1 LIYCYYDHGQ
11 TVWTEG
17 FVNGGAQLAY
27 KAGARQRSLSP
38 SVAHDLNNPLE
49 VLGNLLYLVEAEP
62 NLTENGRRCLKLARE
77 EILRI
82 THLVRDNLDEY
93 HDTPRRQETI
103 IPKLLDEIVELYKSR
118 FEGSGI
124 AVETRY
130 RTDGC
135 LSAFPQQLR
144 RAFSNLL
151 LNAADALPLGG
162 TIKLRVCRAHEWSG
176 EARRGLRVTFAD
188 NGSGIT
194 RDDLPRIFQ
203 PFFST
208 KGASGS
214 GMGLAIVKDAVTQHG
229 GGLRVRSTTR
239 AGRSGSVF
247 SIFLPAV

>member
-1 LIYCYYDHGQ
+1 MAGQ
-11 TVWTEG
+11 PGKTSTE
-17 FVNGGAQLAY
+17 
-27 KAGARQRSLSP
+27 RQRRLSP

-77 EILRI
+77 EIHRI
-82 THLVRDNLDEY
+82 TELVRDTLDGY
-93 HDTPRRQETI
+93 HDTPRRQETMI
-103 IPKLLDEIVELYKSR
+103 SKLLDEIVELYKSR

-130 RTDGC
+130 RSDGC

-151 LNAADALPLGG
+151 LNAAAVPLGG

-176 EARRGLRVTFAD
+176 EVRRGLRVTFAD

-194 RDDLPRIFQ
+194 PDDLPKIFQ

-208 KGASGS
+208 KGAGGS
-214 GMGLAIVKDAVTQHG
+214 GLGLAIVKDALTQHG
-229 GGLRVRSTTR
+229 GVLRVRSTTR
-239 AGRSGSVF
+239 AGRSGS
-247 SIFLPAV
+247 IFAMFFPTT